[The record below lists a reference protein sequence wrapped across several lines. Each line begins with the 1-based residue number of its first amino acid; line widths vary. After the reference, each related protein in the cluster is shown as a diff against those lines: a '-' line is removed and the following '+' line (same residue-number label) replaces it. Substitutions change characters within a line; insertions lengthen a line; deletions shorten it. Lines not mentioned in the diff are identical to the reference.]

1 MDDRREGPGHLP
13 HAGKPARLH
22 CELGR
27 DSHPPG
33 YEGRDPTQVP
43 NMFTNPVRLAALL
56 AVGAVQVG
64 TPRGVLSAHFVDEE
78 TEGQ

>member
-1 MDDRREGPGHLP
+1 MDDRREGPDHLP
-13 HAGKPARLH
+13 HAGKPSRLH

-43 NMFTNPVRLAALL
+43 NILTNPVRLA
-56 AVGAVQVG
+56 VGAMQVG
-64 TPRGVLSAHFVDEE
+64 TPRGVLSAHVVDEE